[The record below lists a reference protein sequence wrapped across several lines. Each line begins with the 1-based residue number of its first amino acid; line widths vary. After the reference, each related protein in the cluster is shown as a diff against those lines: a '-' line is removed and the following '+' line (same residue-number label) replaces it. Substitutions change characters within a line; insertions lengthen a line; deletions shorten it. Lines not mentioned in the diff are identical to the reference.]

1 MSGLAAVIP
10 ARLFVFLI
18 VEHSRKR
25 THAHVYSVD
34 AEQSHPPYRH
44 SLIESNR
51 AERNQIKR
59 NSKYE
64 RIKKTKE
71 E

>member
-10 ARLFVFLI
+10 VKLFVFLI

-44 SLIESNR
+44 SLTH
-51 AERNQIKR
+51 
-59 NSKYE
+59 
-64 RIKKTKE
+64 RIKESGAKSNQEKQ
-71 E
+71 